1 MRDMKMASKPANSAS
16 GFSLLE
22 LLVSMALSLIVIGGV
37 LVQLNTAN
45 QRTTTEQ
52 RQLDL
57 FQEAREYMDQM
68 SRDLRQA
75 GYPNIRNTDNSISN
89 SNLLAIGLSSEQTP
103 KLLNDRN
110 ITFEGGLDDTGN
122 VLITTYSYNSSTSGN
137 CPCLE
142 RRQRPKNG
150 LSTAAHVEVQNVQNF
165 VDGNSIPIFQYYSNG
180 GTVEVSGP
188 LTYDGVAG
196 ANTKILATI
205 DTIRIQL
212 VVQSPYADLKT
223 GAKPVITLVSTVKVN
238 NCMKSSSS
246 YELACS

>member
-1 MRDMKMASKPANSAS
+1 
-16 GFSLLE
+16 
-22 LLVSMALSLIVIGGV
+22 LSLIIIAGV

-75 GYPNIRNTDNSISN
+75 GYPNPRNTDTTVDNSK
-89 SNLLAIGLSSEQTP
+89 LAKGLSSTEP
-103 KLLNDRN
+103 YASPLVDDRD
-110 ITFEGGLDDTGN
+110 ITFEGGVDDGGK
-122 VLITTYSYNSSTSGN
+122 VLVTTYSYNSSTAGN

-142 RRQRPKNG
+142 RSQMVKGDKPTG
-150 LSTAAHVEVQNVQNF
+150 HVEVQNVQNF
-165 VDGNSIPIFQYYSNG
+165 VGGNNIPIFQYYSNG
-180 GTVEVSGP
+180 GTVEVTGP
-188 LTYDGVAG
+188 LTYGGNGGLDTYA
-196 ANTKILATI
+196 LASI

-238 NCMKSSSS
+238 NCTQSTSG
-246 YELACS
+246 ELACI